1 MLISLAK
8 QVLMSSL
15 DESFV
20 LELPPKWNHVL
31 FRFHLI
37 VTESIVLMAA
47 ASSKLITQK
56 SLPKDLFTNVSS
68 LLRLR

>member
-1 MLISLAK
+1 MLVSLAK

-37 VTESIVLMAA
+37 VKSIVLMAA